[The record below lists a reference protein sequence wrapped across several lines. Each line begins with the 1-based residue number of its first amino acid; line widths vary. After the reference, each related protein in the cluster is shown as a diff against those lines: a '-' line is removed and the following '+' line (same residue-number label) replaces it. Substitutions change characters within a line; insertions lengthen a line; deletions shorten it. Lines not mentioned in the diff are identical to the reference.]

1 MMLWGA
7 PSASVPGGKR
17 VSPLQIR
24 PPGGPL
30 LAGDPLP
37 IALWR
42 QFTVPWAPDARIQNL
57 REHPEEALALI
68 STGAKVFAAARIH
81 GSPFYTTQ
89 IPDLRPLHYSRY
101 MDATGTHRLRGPED
115 VARYAA
121 FVSGAD
127 PMEFGQY
134 QILTSQQRR
143 IRFRYGDETLY
154 AIGLYLMSLDTPGNP
169 DLPPAAL
176 VERGREIFVRE
187 TCVKCHVQPNYTSG
201 ELTVARGFDLPVNHP
216 NRSDIVDVCVGTD
229 PGLAMRTRK
238 GTGLYKI
245 PSLRGLWYR
254 PVLLHD
260 GSAANLEEMF
270 DPDRLKPHHVP
281 GGWKGPGVTTRA
293 IPGHPFGL
301 SLNPAD
307 KAALFAFLR
316 SL

>member
-1 MMLWGA
+1 
-7 PSASVPGGKR
+7 
-17 VSPLQIR
+17 
-24 PPGGPL
+24 
-30 LAGDPLP
+30 
-37 IALWR
+37 
-42 QFTVPWAPDARIQNL
+42 
-57 REHPEEALALI
+57 
-68 STGAKVFAAARIH
+68 
-81 GSPFYTTQ
+81 
-89 IPDLRPLHYSRY
+89 
-101 MDATGTHRLRGPED
+101 
-115 VARYAA
+115 
-121 FVSGAD
+121 
-127 PMEFGQY
+127 
-134 QILTSQQRR
+134 
-143 IRFRYGDETLY
+143 
-154 AIGLYLMSLDTPGNP
+154 MSLDTPGNP